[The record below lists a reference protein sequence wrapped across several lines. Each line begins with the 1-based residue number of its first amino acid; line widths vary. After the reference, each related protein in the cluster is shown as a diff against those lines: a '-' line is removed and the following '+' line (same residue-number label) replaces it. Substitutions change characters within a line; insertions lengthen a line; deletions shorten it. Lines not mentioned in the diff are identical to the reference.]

1 MPGNE
6 DPRLPLT
13 IVTGF
18 LGSGKTTLIRH
29 LLTEPRFANA
39 AIIVNEFGEAGID
52 HHLFRKT
59 DERTTL
65 LRDGCACCAR
75 RDDLVDALHD
85 LIRRVDRGELPD
97 LDRVL
102 LETTG
107 LADPAPI
114 LHTIVANPVLSHR
127 YRVDRVIATI
137 DAVAGATNLHAFA
150 EAICQVAAADVVV
163 LTKHDLAP
171 DAGAELQA
179 LVAQLNPAAAVLL
192 ANHGQV
198 DIDRLLHAAAQSPP
212 EQPASGLHGEVALL
226 HGASVGVASV
236 TMTFVE
242 SLDWRLLG
250 LWLTMLLHCHG
261 SRVLRVKGLL
271 DVGEEGPLLLE
282 GVQHVVHAPRHL
294 PAWPDEDRR
303 TRLVFI
309 VRDLAPEQIRE
320 SLDAFQQLAAGRSA

>member
-1 MPGNE
+1 MPGN
-6 DPRLPLT
+6 DDARLPLT

-18 LGSGKTTLIRH
+18 LGSGKTSLIRH
-29 LLTEPRFANA
+29 LLSDPRFANA

-75 RDDLVDALHD
+75 RDDLVEALHD

-114 LHTIVANPVLSHR
+114 LHTIVANPVLTHR
-127 YRVDRVIATI
+127 YRVDRVITTL

-150 EAICQVAAADVVV
+150 EAIRQVTAADVVV

-171 DAGAELQA
+171 EAAADLRA
-179 LVAQLNPAAAVLL
+179 LVARLNPAAAVLS

-198 DIDRLLHAAAQSPP
+198 AIDHLLHAEAQSLRD
-212 EQPASGLHGEVALL
+212 QPTIGHHGEAAPL
-226 HGASVGVASV
+226 HGASGNVGSA
-236 TMTFVE
+236 TMTFDE
-242 SLDWRLLG
+242 PLDWRALG

-294 PAWPDEDRR
+294 PAWPDDDRR
-303 TRLVFI
+303 TRLVVI
-309 VRDLAPEQIRE
+309 VRDLAPEQIRD
-320 SLDAFQQLAAGRSA
+320 SLEAFQRLADR